1 MLSRILEVKKEEIS
15 RLTLPEER
23 GRETVPFAESL
34 RKGVPSGL
42 IAEVKK
48 ASPSKGLIRE
58 DFDPVAIAKAY
69 EAGGAR
75 AISVLTD
82 RSFFQGAHEYLTA
95 VKQQVSLPVLRKDFI
110 IDSLQVQESK
120 RIGADAIL
128 LIGEAMEA
136 EQLKVLYDE
145 AYSLGME
152 VLVEVHALETLK
164 RILDIFTP
172 QVIGVNNRDL
182 NTFETSLEQ
191 TSVIASHVPEE
202 ALLVSESGI
211 YKNEDLLEVKRAGA
225 EAVLVGESLMRE
237 TDVEAAVR
245 RLLKG
250 ETS

>member
-15 RLTLPEER
+15 QLTLPEDSENKP
-23 GRETVPFAESL
+23 VPFAESL
-34 RKGVPSGL
+34 RQGVPAGL

-82 RSFFQGAHEYLTA
+82 RSFFQGAPEYLTA
-95 VKQQVSLPVLRKDFI
+95 IKQEVSLPVMRKDFI
-110 IDSLQVQESK
+110 IDSLQVQESR

-128 LIGEAMEA
+128 LIGEALEA
-136 EQLKVLYDE
+136 EKLKELYDE

-152 VLVEVHALETLK
+152 VLVEVHALETLE

-172 QVIGVNNRDL
+172 EVIGVNNRDL
-182 NTFETSLEQ
+182 NTFRTSLDQ
-191 TSVIASHVPEE
+191 TAEIAASVPKE

-211 YKNEDLLEVKRAGA
+211 YKNEDLLEVTKAGA
-225 EAVLVGESLMRE
+225 TAILVGESLMRE
-237 TDVEAAVR
+237 ADVEKAVS
-245 RLLKG
+245 RLLEG